1 MSYLHSR
8 LGGQEESE
16 PARDGRSGTPP
27 PEPRDDALAPA
38 ATGFATVRCRSEVTG
53 LHAVNLVADIS
64 DAATRAPTVIVDL
77 SITARIDATGLG
89 ALVSGA
95 RNCRDEGSVLRIVGA
110 TGMVAQALRFT
121 GLSRALS
128 THPTVEDALRST

>member
-8 LGGQEESE
+8 LGGHEEPDRARDVQPRAAARTTQEE
-16 PARDGRSGTPP
+16 PADGRF
-27 PEPRDDALAPA
+27 RKI
-38 ATGFATVRCRSEVTG
+38 RCRSEVTG

-64 DAATRAPTVIVDL
+64 DAAALAPIVIVDL
-77 SITARIDATGLG
+77 SLTARVDAVGLG

-95 RNCRDEGSVLRIVGA
+95 RTCRAAGSELRVVGA
-110 TGMVAQALRFT
+110 NGMVAQALRFT

-128 THPTVEDALRST
+128 THATVEDALRGR

>member
-1 MSYLHSR
+1 MSYLHTR
-8 LGGQEESE
+8 LGGHEEPE
-16 PARDGRSGTPP
+16 PARDLHPGSPLSTTAG
-27 PEPRDDALAPA
+27 DAHPSSPLD
-38 ATGFATVRCRSEVTG
+38 FATIRCRSEVTE

-77 SITARIDATGLG
+77 SITARIDAAGLG

-95 RNCRDEGSVLRIVGA
+95 RNCRDAGSVLRIVGA

-128 THPTVEDALRST
+128 THPTVEDALRSR